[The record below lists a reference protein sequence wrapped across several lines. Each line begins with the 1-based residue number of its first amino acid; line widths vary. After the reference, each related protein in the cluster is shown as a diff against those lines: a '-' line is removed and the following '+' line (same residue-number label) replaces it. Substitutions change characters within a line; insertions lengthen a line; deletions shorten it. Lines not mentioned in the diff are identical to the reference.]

1 MAKIKNIISMM
12 FRQFCIKLEKTFDPV
27 HYAERVLKEAY
38 PEAINMDGSIDIP
51 KVLNILEEQTTQMDA
66 LIKKNNQILDK
77 LKIELSS
84 SILSKREET
93 LNKLEHTDEKS
104 YKVRLVK

>member
-66 LIKKNNQILDK
+66 LIRKNNQILDR

>member
-66 LIKKNNQILDK
+66 LIRKNNQILDR

-84 SILSKREET
+84 SIYLNVKKLSI
-93 LNKLEHTDEKS
+93 N
-104 YKVRLVK
+104 

>member
-38 PEAINMDGSIDIP
+38 PEAINENGSIDIP

-66 LIKKNNQILDK
+66 LIRKNNQILDR

-84 SILSKREET
+84 SILSEREET

>member
-38 PEAINMDGSIDIP
+38 PAAINRDGSIDIP

-66 LIKKNNQILDK
+66 LIRKNNQILDR

-84 SILSKREET
+84 STLSECEET
-93 LNKLEHTDEKS
+93 AAGSTNH
-104 YKVRLVK
+104 